1 MRTDDK
7 TTHRKFIQRNYAVIL
22 FYLALAFFIFYPV
35 LAGRLISPGDAR
47 SYYYPFKVY
56 YSSLPGRGLPI
67 WMPYQFAGISYLGSS
82 ESGVLYPP
90 NFFFFASGSAYLY
103 NLLLILHYVAAA
115 TFTYLYLKLICGR
128 KLPAVCGGMVFGL
141 AGFLM
146 AHKGHL
152 NIVNAAAWLPLMLY
166 LYERIRREMRVSLSL
181 CAALAAAVQ
190 VFAGHYQISLYTYI
204 VLGLFV
210 LYFGVKA
217 EKGTRK
223 RFLLLAALPL
233 ALGVILALPQLLAT
247 WGVSRVATGTG
258 NGYAFFT
265 GYSFSPWLFL
275 QFIFP
280 FFYSNYG
287 TGFFAPG
294 NLSETSGFLGLAV
307 LVFAAVALLRYR
319 KRDPQVRFWLW
330 VGLLALFL
338 MLGSYN
344 PLYRL
349 TWYVPVYNLFRIPSR
364 HLLEFDFAL
373 TVLGALGL
381 SYVLKEKEE
390 NRRWLLAGLLA
401 LISLGVFMALLAG
414 PIYRALVS
422 DRGTAFR
429 QGLEHALRWNNPAIL
444 VPLACVFGYLLAWL
458 VWYYGRR
465 FSRWGVAVLLLV
477 MALELFS
484 FGAFIDNK
492 TYAISEVKA
501 EAASSWRGYL
511 AGSGAEARVLYT
523 GSYPYNMDAV
533 NQDIALLNGY
543 ESLIVDDFAYLTDL
557 GLAQDEVSWR
567 NLTTDNVTL
576 SAANCGYVVVEKGSA
591 PLGLESVY
599 ATADY
604 APGPAGAEVVL
615 GPDWQG
621 TGFTMQDGEARLSAP
636 AGSNA
641 GIGQEFPLYQGRR
654 YLVTFEARANEDFT
668 DGLRIGVEYQTK
680 SGQESSRI
688 DLKVEDFA
696 PELQVHT
703 EVIDVP
709 VQSTEGRLL
718 PINGSLFFST
728 SSAAP
733 IFIQN
738 VNITYLDEIPL
749 LLFRQRL
756 YDDEA
761 VVEPGSQ
768 APVYQPVY
776 EDDEAIVYRN
786 LNCLPRAFVVR
797 DLSGFED
804 LAELKERSFKR
815 EYDPSLTGQVPAADL
830 DKIGASSFA
839 PGKVDPVEISEDHL
853 AFDVEMEG
861 DGFVVDADQ
870 YFAGWTAAVDG
881 VETPIYQVD
890 GFMRG
895 VKVPAGSH
903 RLEFRYA
910 APGLRTSLWLC
921 LAFFLLTLAWLVWL
935 IFSARG
941 RRFDTRFSPPVGEGL
956 EKAGEGTM
964 TLPVEE
970 FFVGEEK
977 EDKRK
982 AKARAKRRRRDV

>member
-1 MRTDDK
+1 MRERNDVN
-7 TTHRKFIQRNYAVIL
+7 TTHRNFIQRNYAVIF

-35 LAGRLISPGDAR
+35 LAGRLIAPGDAR

-56 YSSLPGRGLPI
+56 YSSLPGRGMPI

-82 ESGVLYPP
+82 ESGALYPP
-90 NFFFFASGSAYLY
+90 NFFFLASGSAYLY
-103 NLLLILHYVAAA
+103 NLLLLLHYVAAA

-152 NIVNAAAWLPLMLY
+152 NIVNAAVWLPLMLY
-166 LYERIRREMRVSLSL
+166 LYERIRREMRISLSL
-181 CAALAAAVQ
+181 CAALAVAVQ

-217 EKGTRK
+217 ERGTRK

-233 ALGVILALPQLLAT
+233 VLGVMLALPQLLAT

-280 FFYSNYG
+280 FIYSNYG

-344 PLYRL
+344 PLYHL
-349 TWYVPVYNLFRIPSR
+349 TWYIPVYNLFRIPSR

-381 SYVLKEKEE
+381 TYVLQEKEE
-390 NRRWLLAGLLA
+390 NRRWLLTGLLA
-401 LISLGVFMALLAG
+401 LAGLGVFMALLAG
-414 PIYRALVS
+414 PIYRALVAS
-422 DRGTAFR
+422 RGTAFR

-444 VPLACVFGYLLAWL
+444 VPLACVLGYLLVWL

-465 FSRWGVAVLLLV
+465 LSRWGVAVLLLV

-492 TYAISEVKA
+492 TYSISEVRA
-501 EAASSWRGYL
+501 EAASSWRGEL
-511 AGSGAEARVLYT
+511 AGTGTEARVLYV

-543 ESLIVDDFAYLTDL
+543 ESLIVDDFAYLTGL
-557 GLAQDEVSWR
+557 GLSQDAVSWR
-567 NLTTDNVTL
+567 NLVADNPML
-576 SAANCGYVVVEKGSA
+576 SAANCGYIVVEKGSL
-591 PLGLESVY
+591 PLVPDPITALVY
-599 ATADY
+599 PPPRPSGT
-604 APGPAGAEVVL
+604 EVVL
-615 GPDWQG
+615 GPGWQG
-621 TGFTMQDGEARLSAP
+621 TGFTMQGEEARLAAVPESAASISQLFP
-636 AGSNA
+636 VYDGS
-641 GIGQEFPLYQGRR
+641 R
-654 YLVTFEARANEDFT
+654 YLVSFTARADENFS
-668 DGLRIGVEYQTK
+668 DGLNI
-680 SGQESSRI
+680 RI
-688 DLKVEDFA
+688 DLNRQDGLFGEINLKVEGFSPDGR
-696 PELQVHT
+696 EYL
-703 EVIDVP
+703 EVIDVYQQP
-709 VQSTEGRLL
+709 PDLL
-718 PINGSLFFST
+718 FSPQATISFST
-728 SSAAP
+728 GSTAP
-733 IFIQN
+733 VFIQD

-749 LLFRQRL
+749 PLFEQRL
-756 YDDEA
+756 FTDWG
-761 VVEPGSQ
+761 P
-768 APVYQPVY
+768 P
-776 EDDEAIVYRN
+776 EDGNSTDPYRLFYRDKQVTVYRN
-786 LNCLPRAFVVR
+786 DNCLPRAFAVR
-797 DLSGFED
+797 ELQGVED
-804 LAELKERSFKR
+804 IAELKKR
-815 EYDPSLTGQVPAADL
+815 FFLREIDPSRTALVYPRELGE
-830 DKIGASSFA
+830 IGTSSFA
-839 PGKVDPVEISEDHL
+839 PGKVDPVEISEDYL
-853 AFDVEMEG
+853 TYDVAMEG
-861 DGFVVDADQ
+861 DGFVIDSDQ

-910 APGLRTSLWLC
+910 APGLRASLWLC
-921 LAFFLLTLAWLVWL
+921 LAFFLFTLSGLAWLL
-935 IFSARG
+935 FSARG
-941 RRFDTRFSPPVGEGL
+941 RRFDTRFSPTPGAGPE
-956 EKAGEGTM
+956 EAGEGTK
-964 TLPVEE
+964 TLTVEE
-970 FFVGEEK
+970 FFLGEEK
-977 EDKRK
+977 EDGRK
-982 AKARAKRRRRDV
+982 AKARAKRRKRDV